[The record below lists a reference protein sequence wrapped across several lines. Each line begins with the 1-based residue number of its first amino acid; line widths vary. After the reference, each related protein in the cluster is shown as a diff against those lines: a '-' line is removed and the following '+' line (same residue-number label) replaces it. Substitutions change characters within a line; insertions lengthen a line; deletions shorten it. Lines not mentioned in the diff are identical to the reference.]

1 MGNAVLDELSG
12 LQTLNALLRW
22 VAGRPDGTAILDVIA
37 LDEYTHD
44 LILRLD
50 GDLFA
55 VFDTT

>member
-1 MGNAVLDELSG
+1 MGGRLPDELHHM
-12 LQTLNALLRW
+12 QTLNALLRW
-22 VAGRPDGTAILDVIA
+22 ISGRGDGTAIEDVVA

-44 LILRLD
+44 LILRLP